1 MVGARTEI
9 PGEVSV
15 MKERMVLI
23 VGAFALLTTACGSGG
38 GSASSTPSAQ
48 TSPSAGSSASASGYH
63 PVIDPANFQA
73 VVDNPWFPLKPG
85 STYIYRGTKDG
96 EPSRDVYVVSHE
108 TKLVDGV
115 PCVVVD
121 DKLYLSGVLEEKTS
135 DYYTQDRQ
143 GNVWYFGEAT
153 AELDKKGN
161 VKSTEGS
168 WTAGQDGA
176 EPGIFMEAD
185 PTAGHSYRQEYYKG
199 HAEDQYEVVTLA
211 SPIKVPYGSFTDA
224 LLTKEWT
231 ALEPAVLDH
240 KYYVKGVGEV
250 AELSVKGPTERALL
264 VSFAAG

>member
-108 TKLVDGV
+108 TKMVDGV

-121 DKLYLSGVLEEKTS
+121 DKLYLSGVLEGRTS
-135 DYYTQDRQ
+135 DSYTQDRQ
-143 GNVWYFGEAT
+143 GNVWYFGEAP
-153 AELDKKGN
+153 AKLGKKGN
-161 VKSTEGS
+161 GQGTE
-168 WTAGQDGA
+168 
-176 EPGIFMEAD
+176 
-185 PTAGHSYRQEYYKG
+185 
-199 HAEDQYEVVTLA
+199 
-211 SPIKVPYGSFTDA
+211 
-224 LLTKEWT
+224 
-231 ALEPAVLDH
+231 
-240 KYYVKGVGEV
+240 
-250 AELSVKGPTERALL
+250 
-264 VSFAAG
+264 